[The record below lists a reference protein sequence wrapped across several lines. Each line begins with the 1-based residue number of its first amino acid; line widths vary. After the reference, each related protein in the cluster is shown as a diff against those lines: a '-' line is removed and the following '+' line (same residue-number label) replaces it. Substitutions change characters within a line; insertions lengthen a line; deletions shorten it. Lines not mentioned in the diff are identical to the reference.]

1 MAIDYALKFRLGEF
15 TLLSV
20 PLALEER
27 STGVIDLAAAPE
39 DVNDIERSIDGVL
52 FRSAEVTGQ
61 SPAINVGRTVI
72 RYSPYRFRRYF
83 LDLTGDF
90 EGYLQKFSSKSRS
103 TLRRKVRKF
112 EAQSGG
118 KADWRL
124 YRTPEELTEFHRM
137 ARALSV
143 RTYQEQLLDA
153 GLPDDA
159 AFRSEMLD
167 RAKHGTALGF
177 LLFLD
182 GKPVAYLYTPV
193 DDGVV
198 VYAYLGYDQ
207 AVSNLSPGTVLQL
220 LAVEWLFAEGGYKSF
235 DFTEGEGAHKA
246 FFSTRHAECADVF
259 VLRNTARLRLIVRA
273 HWMTNQGSDALVR
286 VVDSLG
292 LKKRIKKL
300 IRRRAAERSSSPS
313 TEPAA

>member
-1 MAIDYALKFRLGEF
+1 MAIDYALKFRFGEF
-15 TLLSV
+15 TLVSV

-27 STGVIDLAAAPE
+27 STGVIDLSAAPE
-39 DVNDIERSIDGVL
+39 EIADLPRNMDGVL
-52 FRSAEVTGQ
+52 YRSAEVTGD
-61 SPAINVGRTVI
+61 SPAVEPGREVV

-90 EGYLQKFSSKSRS
+90 ETYLQKFSSKSRS

-112 EAQSGG
+112 ETQSGG
-118 KADWRL
+118 KINWRI
-124 YRTPEELTEFHRM
+124 YRTAEELAEFHEM

-143 RTYQEQLLDA
+143 RTYQEQLLNA

-167 RAKHGTALGF
+167 RGRQGTALGF

-193 DDGVV
+193 NDGVV

-207 AVSNLSPGTVLQL
+207 TVANLSPGTVLQL
-220 LAVEWLFAEGGYKSF
+220 LAVEWLFAQGGYKSF
-235 DFTEGEGAHKA
+235 DFTEGEGEHKA
-246 FFSTRHAECADVF
+246 FFSTRHADCADIF
-259 VLRNTARLRLIVRA
+259 VLRSTARLRFIVRA
-273 HWMTNQGSDALVR
+273 HWMTSQGSDALVR
-286 VVDSLG
+286 IVDRLG
-292 LKKRIKKL
+292 LKKQLKKL
-300 IRRRAAERSSSPS
+300 VRRRAAERTSSPS
-313 TEPAA
+313 TEPVA